1 LLFQIDE
8 SFERKS
14 VVLACKRF
22 KGSHTYDKIADLL
35 DEISSSVGLQTQQ
48 ITATVTD
55 NASNFCKAF
64 RTFNVDVARK
74 DEDIAEARQDGEEND
89 DSGGEDDVKF
99 VSASELSLDSDVNY
113 VKLPNHRR
121 CACHTLSLVCTTDA
135 KKALKTVSF
144 SKINHTTMG
153 KCTALWTNAGR
164 PKSSESIQEILGQQL
179 RIPCPTRWNSL
190 YDSLVTLNSNKE
202 EINLVMSA
210 LQLPQFK
217 ETELQFIYEYCTV
230 LRPIA
235 QALDRLQGD
244 KNCYYGELLP
254 TLLSTHTKLAQLES
268 EDSVR
273 RLRHCMPLVHAVS
286 NGFKERFSDFLNL
299 SPLVTDAVMA
309 SVSHPFFKLRWTQ
322 LLPGS
327 VDEKSLQD
335 KFVHAISL
343 REKLRGA
350 SEDQQQ
356 HDSFEDQS
364 DAFFLLSRTNSS
376 SVSDGAV
383 EALNYLQDQ
392 SRDLASLNRYPLV
405 KKVFI
410 EYNTTLPSSAPVE
423 RLFSFAGMVHSPK
436 RNRLSDELFENL
448 LLLKGNSGF

>member
-1 LLFQIDE
+1 
-8 SFERKS
+8 
-14 VVLACKRF
+14 
-22 KGSHTYDKIADLL
+22 
-35 DEISSSVGLQTQQ
+35 
-48 ITATVTD
+48 
-55 NASNFCKAF
+55 
-64 RTFNVDVARK
+64 
-74 DEDIAEARQDGEEND
+74 
-89 DSGGEDDVKF
+89 
-99 VSASELSLDSDVNY
+99 
-113 VKLPNHRR
+113 
-121 CACHTLSLVCTTDA
+121 
-135 KKALKTVSF
+135 
-144 SKINHTTMG
+144 
-153 KCTALWTNAGR
+153 
-164 PKSSESIQEILGQQL
+164 
-179 RIPCPTRWNSL
+179 
-190 YDSLVTLNSNKE
+190 
-202 EINLVMSA
+202 
-210 LQLPQFK
+210 
-217 ETELQFIYEYCTV
+217 
-230 LRPIA
+230 
-235 QALDRLQGD
+235 
-244 KNCYYGELLP
+244 
-254 TLLSTHTKLAQLES
+254 
-268 EDSVR
+268 
-273 RLRHCMPLVHAVS
+273 
-286 NGFKERFSDFLNL
+286 
-299 SPLVTDAVMA
+299 VTDAVMA